1 MKLFFDTEFT
11 GLRKDTTLISIGIV
25 SEDGRKFY
33 AELTDY
39 NENQC
44 NKWINQ
50 NVVKNLHLPHI
61 PWHSKC
67 TENIKKLEEDG
78 YVISQNPHIPREG
91 ALMEYDYFKSDNE
104 NMTALGDSHWIGIAL
119 NEWLK
124 QFDTIQFVSDVS
136 HYDFVLLIELI
147 TNGGT
152 ALDLPDNISAV
163 CHDINQDIAQHF
175 GVTDAE
181 AFDMSREQIMND
193 LCGSEAIVT
202 GDKHNS
208 LYDAEVIRAI
218 YKEIEK

>member
-25 SEDGRKFY
+25 SEDGRRFY
-33 AELTDY
+33 AEFLDY
-39 NENQC
+39 DHSQVTPWIKENVIDRLKFQAPSSGEDYYS
-44 NKWINQ
+44 IASRAER
-50 NVVKNLHLPHI
+50 NLPGNDLFSA
-61 PWHSKC
+61 W
-67 TENIKKLEEDG
+67 NLEMNGTKE
-78 YVISQNPHIPREG
+78 VIREALKHWLSQF
-91 ALMEYDYFKSDNE
+91 Y
-104 NMTALGDSHWIGIAL
+104 TV
-119 NEWLK
+119 
-124 QFDTIQFVSDVS
+124 QFVSDVC
-136 HYDFVLLIELI
+136 HYDFVLLVDLL
-147 TNGGT
+147 TGGGT

>member
-44 NKWINQ
+44 NKWINE

-78 YVISQNPHIPREG
+78 YVISRNPHIPREG
-91 ALMEYDYFKSDNE
+91 SLLEYDYFKSDNE

-124 QFDTIQFVSDVS
+124 QFDTIQFVSDVC
-136 HYDFVLLIELI
+136 HYDFVLLIDLI

-152 ALDLPDNISAV
+152 ALDLPLNISAV